1 MPDIGQN
8 TIELYKKEETD
19 GGRATAGNQ
28 DIKISTR
35 SVVAKDEQEVVVFSD
50 ALMIFFVQVKF
61 RSLVALLQALLRIW
75 CWWKRRENR
84 TVLSISLAFLRILA

>member
-8 TIELYKKEETD
+8 TIELYKREETD

-50 ALMIFFVQVKF
+50 ALMIFFVQVA
-61 RSLVALLQALLRIW
+61 SGAIAALLRIW
-75 CWWKRRENR
+75 CW
-84 TVLSISLAFLRILA
+84 